1 MKIHYKIDYKS
12 IFTLLFKISLKCV
25 KVVGQHYN
33 FDELLSVTY
42 LLTYLLIYLFTY
54 LLTYYL
60 PTYLL
65 TYLLTYLPTYL
76 LTDLLN

>member
-12 IFTLLFKISLKCV
+12 IFILLFKISLKCV

-33 FDELLSVTY
+33 FDELFSVTY
-42 LLTYLLIYLFTY
+42 LLTYLLIYLLTY
-54 LLTYYL
+54 LL

-65 TYLLTYLPTYL
+65 TY
-76 LTDLLN
+76 